1 MCWTVISRTGG
12 PLVCQM
18 PYTAL
23 LKGRQLTCK
32 EYPPDIEVPV
42 FNDVDVAA
50 GRDPSIEMA
59 KRILH

>member
-1 MCWTVISRTGG
+1 MPNAVYRTAQGKAFDVQG
-12 PLVCQM
+12 IP
-18 PYTAL
+18 
-23 LKGRQLTCK
+23 
-32 EYPPDIEVPV
+32 PPDIEVPV